1 MLVPV
6 VMNFRF
12 SQLVGYMKPSE
23 IRELLKFASSP
34 SLISLGGGMPNPD
47 TFPIDE
53 IQEIITYVLK
63 NSGKYALQYGNT
75 GGLNEL
81 RTEIKKLIKDTE
93 NIDSE
98 EKGIIVTSGSQQA
111 LYSLGK
117 ILVTPGE
124 TAITEAPTYVGAI
137 SAFNANGVDMQG
149 IPMDENGMR
158 IDLLEKKIS
167 DLKSK
172 GIKPKF
178 IYTIPNFQNP
188 AGYTMSLERRKRLL
202 EISNENEIPIVEDN
216 PYGELRYHGQKIP
229 TIRSLDRD
237 GNVIYLGTL
246 SKVMTPGLRIGYTV
260 GPVSVIDKI
269 NVLKQAL
276 DLATNTL
283 AQYIAYEYLKR
294 GIIYKQVPKTIKLYG
309 RKLDLMLK
317 ALDEYFP
324 EGSTWSKP
332 DGGMF
337 IWATLN
343 ESIDTTAMVGRAIKN
358 NVAYVSGSAFYPKGE
373 KKNSMRLNFTYPEDD
388 QIPVAIERLS
398 KVIKE
403 EESLAE
409 AK

>member
-1 MLVPV
+1 
-6 VMNFRF
+6 
-12 SQLVGYMKPSE
+12 
-23 IRELLKFASSP
+23 
-34 SLISLGGGMPNPD
+34 MPNPD